1 MGGKCPFWLFVGL
14 LSSDE
19 SVQSRSVC
27 RTEKRVFFIVFVGIS
42 DIFLIFAPEIKTKKR
57 MGHQEDIA
65 KTESKIIVIRDIQV
79 ILDRDVAELYGVETK
94 AINQAVKRNIEKFPP
109 EYMFQLSKEEKQEVV
124 TKCDHLGNLRYSR
137 TLPNAFTEQGLYM
150 LATILKS
157 PLATEVTIAII
168 ETFSKV
174 REVSRAIAK
183 VNDDAEKGI
192 MPKEEEQ
199 GKIQNLMGEVLADNL
214 PLKMRKMAFSL
225 NLGFLKVSVE
235 TTRGKD

>member
-1 MGGKCPFWLFVGL
+1 MGQK
-14 LSSDE
+14 
-19 SVQSRSVC
+19 
-27 RTEKRVFFIVFVGIS
+27 
-42 DIFLIFAPEIKTKKR
+42 
-57 MGHQEDIA
+57 EDIV
-65 KTESKIIVIRDIQV
+65 KTENKIIVIRDKQV
-79 ILDRDVAELYGVETK
+79 ILDRDVAEVYGVETK
-94 AINQAVKRNIEKFPP
+94 RINEALKNNPDKFPDG
-109 EYMFQLSKEEKQEVV
+109 YVITLNIKEKDELVENFDRFK
-124 TKCDHLGNLRYSR
+124 
-137 TLPNAFTEQGLYM
+137 TLKHSTVEPHAFTEKGLYM

-235 TTRGKD
+235 TTRGKE

>member
-1 MGGKCPFWLFVGL
+1 MGQK
-14 LSSDE
+14 
-19 SVQSRSVC
+19 
-27 RTEKRVFFIVFVGIS
+27 
-42 DIFLIFAPEIKTKKR
+42 
-57 MGHQEDIA
+57 EDIV
-65 KTESKIIVIRDIQV
+65 KTENKIIIIRDKQV

-94 AINQAVKRNIEKFPP
+94 RINEALKNNPDKFPDGYVITLNIKEKDELVEKFDR
-109 EYMFQLSKEEKQEVV
+109 FK
-124 TKCDHLGNLRYSR
+124 
-137 TLPNAFTEQGLYM
+137 TLKHSTVEPHAFTEKGLYM

>member
-1 MGGKCPFWLFVGL
+1 MGQK
-14 LSSDE
+14 
-19 SVQSRSVC
+19 
-27 RTEKRVFFIVFVGIS
+27 
-42 DIFLIFAPEIKTKKR
+42 
-57 MGHQEDIA
+57 EDIV
-65 KTESKIIVIRDIQV
+65 KTENKIIVIRDKQV

-94 AINQAVKRNIEKFPP
+94 RINEALKNNPDKFPDG
-109 EYMFQLSKEEKQEVV
+109 YVIALNIKEKDELVENFDRFK
-124 TKCDHLGNLRYSR
+124 
-137 TLPNAFTEQGLYM
+137 TLKHSTVEPHAFTEKGLYM

>member
-1 MGGKCPFWLFVGL
+1 
-14 LSSDE
+14 
-19 SVQSRSVC
+19 
-27 RTEKRVFFIVFVGIS
+27 
-42 DIFLIFAPEIKTKKR
+42 
-57 MGHQEDIA
+57 
-65 KTESKIIVIRDIQV
+65 
-79 ILDRDVAELYGVETK
+79 
-94 AINQAVKRNIEKFPP
+94 
-109 EYMFQLSKEEKQEVV
+109 
-124 TKCDHLGNLRYSR
+124 
-137 TLPNAFTEQGLYM
+137 M

-183 VNDDAEKGI
+183 VNDDAEKASCQR
-192 MPKEEEQ
+192 K
-199 GKIQNLMGEVLADNL
+199 KNRANSNLMGEVLADNL